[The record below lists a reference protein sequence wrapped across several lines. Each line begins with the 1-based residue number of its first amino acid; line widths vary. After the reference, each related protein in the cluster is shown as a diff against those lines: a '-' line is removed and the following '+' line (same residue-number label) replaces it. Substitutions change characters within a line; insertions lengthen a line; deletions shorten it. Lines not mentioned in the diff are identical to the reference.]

1 MFEGAGSF
9 VNHHRTLPARRSTI
23 ATALVAPGL
32 LLAEED
38 VPVLVVG
45 HRRVN
50 VGAPGDVG
58 TGRYWLA

>member
-9 VNHHRTLPARRSTI
+9 VNHHRTLSARRSTI

-38 VPVLVVG
+38 VLVLVAG
-45 HRRVN
+45 HLRVN
-50 VGAPGDVG
+50 VGASGDVG
-58 TGRYWLA
+58 TGRHWLA